1 MPEQSEQS
9 GHEGGLNTPLVNH
22 LHNTQELV
30 SAHELLVN
38 AQELLVSAQE
48 RLMRAHELLVRAQEL
63 SLTIQELLSKTQK
76 LLKNTQ
82 CLLVIHKNCR
92 SMHSTHL
99 FAMYQQESMHSQCTA
114 RTCLRCISNSQCTVN
129 QCHALVCDVSARVNA
144 QSISATHLFAMH
156 YFVAV
161 WIKHSDRAST

>member
-99 FAMYQQESMHSQCTA
+99 FAMYQQQSMHSQSVP
-114 RTCLRCISNSQCTVN
+114 RTCLRCIILLLFGSNTAIEPAPEQQTGCKQSVN
-129 QCHALVCDVSARVNA
+129 RQTDI
-144 QSISATHLFAMH
+144 QT
-156 YFVAV
+156 
-161 WIKHSDRAST
+161 DRQTDR